1 MGKINKVYTINGET
15 FKEKK
20 KYDLC
25 NGCYFFENRDSVRC
39 EEEPYNNALGDC
51 GKVIF
56 KKITNKK

>member
-20 KYDLC
+20 KYYLC
-25 NGCYFFENRDSVRC
+25 KGCCFFENKDGVRC
-39 EEEPYNNALGDC
+39 EEEPYNSALGDC
-51 GKVIF
+51 RKVIF

>member
-25 NGCYFFENRDSVRC
+25 HGCHFFENKDGVRC
-39 EEEPYNNALGDC
+39 EEEPYNSALGDC
-51 GKVIF
+51 RDVIF
-56 KKITNKK
+56 IKTNKK